1 MEFSNMLKR
10 CKLSEISD
18 YFLDLG
24 QSLIEKEDLDYE
36 TAIRNMECR
45 TERLFNTKTP
55 EAVTASGVD
64 FSEITEIIS
73 LSYNNAV

>member
-1 MEFSNMLKR
+1 MIADIYKSGKAF
-10 CKLSEISD
+10 
-18 YFLDLG
+18 F
-24 QSLIEKEDLDYE
+24 EKEEFDYE

-73 LSYNNAV
+73 LRTAEHDERP